1 MSRQRMSTD
10 YFQTSSGRYPVVDF
24 MDDIDRGN
32 AGAKD
37 KCLTALDMLADGS
50 LPTGRMEKV
59 HGSPT
64 IWELRVKHK
73 GEEYRLFVGRSRDN
87 CVVCNAFHK
96 KSQKIPRRI
105 INQAVAN
112 FNTCIGGTDNAT

>member
-1 MSRQRMSTD
+1 MPID
-10 YFQTSSGRYPVVDF
+10 YFQTPSGRCPVVDF
-24 MDDIDRGN
+24 MDDVDGGN

-50 LPTGRMEKV
+50 LPPGRMEKV
-59 HGSPT
+59 HNNPT

-73 GEEYRLFVGRSRDN
+73 GEEYRLFFGRSRDAYLI
-87 CVVCNAFHK
+87 CNALHK

-105 INQAVAN
+105 IDQAVAN
-112 FNTCIGGTDNAT
+112 FNAYAGGKDNAP